1 MGSVTTTAPG
11 AAAVET
17 LGRRLDELR
26 RGSVLAP
33 AVVICQ
39 TSTMAVGLRR
49 ALGRRERGIAGVTFT
64 TVNRLAE
71 ELAAPDLLAA
81 GLRAAGKAE
90 LLAAIRAE
98 LSRQP
103 GRFGRVADHRTT
115 EDRLAGFLGELVG
128 LPDEAL
134 DRLAGAASGL
144 SGDALRVVRA
154 ALSTMGS
161 ACGAD
166 RVAEA
171 ALDRLERM
179 EVDTLGPIVLFLP
192 EPLRPFEG
200 RLVQALARR
209 ADCEVL
215 VGMTGLRAAD
225 ERHLQRLAGW
235 SIQLADGG
243 RPEAEPDPR
252 RATVLEVSDPEEE
265 VRAAL
270 RELSG
275 HAAAGVPLP
284 EMALLYTAAEPYAQ
298 LLADHLAG
306 AGLPHCGP
314 GHRPLSSSLAGRLL
328 RRLLGLATRGLERE
342 AVITLISAAPIDDG
356 RGREAPAAAWDRL
369 SRQAGVIDGEHWLP
383 RLAELAGGTEDDI
396 SKNATLALSSFVEE
410 LAANLQPPDQRT
422 WTAWSEWAVSL
433 LDRYLLTGEPPA
445 GGAGPESRL
454 GPTDPVGDGP
464 APMPMAW
471 PDRELEARALL
482 VRGLQQLC
490 HLDHFGQPPT
500 LDTFEATVTSELN
513 GAVVPGVPFGNGV
526 YVGPVDSVPGL
537 GFERVT
543 VVGLAEGVFP
553 RTPREDS
560 LLPDQLRAAGSG
572 MLIEKSA
579 VTDVD
584 IRVAALA
591 VVSSRRPALLLTSR
605 GDLRSNRSRS
615 WPRVLRGLVDNR
627 ISLDSHYQGLVDHGR
642 PAGPEDLG
650 LRSLIHHVDN
660 DNPVQTHELAGSD
673 PILAANL
680 RRVGNRER
688 AEITR
693 HAGRVPAGRVDPTER
708 LLSPTALETY
718 ASCPRKYLFQ
728 RVLRL
733 GEDER
738 PERIDEITARD
749 RGTLMHRILERFIS
763 DALADGDVPGPEAPW
778 SVERRAHLFSLL
790 DQEVKLAETRGI
802 TGGQVKT
809 KLLHRSLFNELLN
822 FLDTDDR
829 LRMERRSVPYAAEYS
844 FGFAD
849 SPALEGLWAGR
860 RMQLRGSVDR
870 VDLTEDGGLLV
881 IDYKGGSRRPF
892 EGMDANPLDDG
903 RRLQLPLYARA
914 VAERLERPGE
924 RTGLYWLTKVDE
936 IKEMVLD
943 ENLESDL
950 EEAVGA
956 ALDGIGDGVFPGIPG
971 EVVGWPRLSFENCRY
986 CDFDRICPTDRQSEW
1001 ERVRSDT
1008 ALTPI
1013 DLFISR
1019 FADDESAAAEQ
1030 PSGSAAPASRRADD
1044 RPEVVS

>member
-1 MGSVTTTAPG
+1 MASVITTAPG
-11 AAAVET
+11 AAAIEV
-17 LGRRLDELR
+17 LARRLDELR
-26 RGSVLAP
+26 QGSVLAP
-33 AVVICQ
+33 ATVVCQ

-49 ALGRRERGIAGVTFT
+49 ALGRRESGIAGVTFT

-71 ELAAPDLLAA
+71 QLAAPELISA
-81 GLRAAGKAE
+81 GLRQAGKAE
-90 LLAAIRAE
+90 FLAAIRAE
-98 LSRQP
+98 LGRRP

-115 EDRLAGFLGELVG
+115 EDRLAAFLGELVG
-128 LPDEAL
+128 LPDDAL
-134 DRLAGAASGL
+134 DRLAAAATGL
-144 SGDALRVVRA
+144 SEDALRVVRA

-166 RVAEA
+166 RVVEA
-171 ALDRLERM
+171 ALDRLELM
-179 EVDTLGPIVLFLP
+179 EFGTLGPIVLFMP

-209 ADCEVL
+209 DDCEVL
-215 VGMTGLRAAD
+215 AGLTGLRAAD

-235 SIQLADGG
+235 SMQLTDGG
-243 RPEAEPDPR
+243 GPEVEPEPC
-252 RATVLEVSDPEEE
+252 RATVLEVPDPEEE

-275 HAAAGVPLP
+275 HAAAGVPLL
-284 EMALLYTAAEPYAQ
+284 EMAVLYTTAEPYAQ
-298 LLADHLAG
+298 LLADHFEG
-306 AGLPHCGP
+306 AGLPYCGP

-342 AVITLISAAPIDDG
+342 AVITLVSAAPIDDG

-383 RLAELAGGTEDDI
+383 RLTELAGVTEDDV
-396 SKNATLALSSFVEE
+396 SKNATLALSAFVEE
-410 LAANLQPPDQRT
+410 LAANLQPPDERT
-422 WTAWSEWAVSL
+422 WAAWSEWAISL
-433 LDRYLLTGEPPA
+433 LDRYLLTGESPDS
-445 GGAGPESRL
+445 GAEL
-454 GPTDPVGDGP
+454 DGLADWHDRGQQALAS
-464 APMPMAW
+464 APMCW
-471 PDRELEARALL
+471 PERELAARALL
-482 VRGLQQLC
+482 THSLERLR
-490 HLDHFGQPPT
+490 HLDNFGRPPT
-500 LDTFEATVTSELN
+500 LDTFEATVTGELN
-513 GAVVPGVPFGNGV
+513 ATMIPGVPFGTGV
-526 YVGPVDSVPGL
+526 YVGPIDSVPGL
-537 GFERVT
+537 GFERIT
-543 VVGLAEGVFP
+543 VVGLAEGVYP

-673 PILAANL
+673 SILAANL
-680 RRVGNRER
+680 RRVGNRAK
-688 AEITR
+688 AEMSP

-763 DALADGDVPGPEAPW
+763 DALADDDVPGPDTPW

-822 FLDTDDR
+822 FLDTDDQ
-829 LRMERRSVPYAAEYS
+829 LRMARRSVPYAAEYS

-870 VDLTEDGGLLV
+870 VDLTDDGGLLV
-881 IDYKGGSRRPF
+881 IDYKGGSKRPF

-914 VAERLERPGE
+914 VAERLERTGE

-943 ENLESDL
+943 ANLESDL

-971 EVVGWPRLSFENCRY
+971 DVVGWPRLSFENCRY

-1019 FADDESAAAEQ
+1019 FADDGDRTGERQHATAER
-1030 PSGSAAPASRRADD
+1030 SRPAGE
-1044 RPEVVS
+1044 RPEAVS